1 MKSLTRSSQD
11 AVIAGVCSGI
21 AHYFVIPNYVV
32 RLIFFFGGLGWLYV
46 IIGLTLPWDNQNFL
60 N

>member
-1 MKSLTRSSQD
+1 MSSLTRSSQD

-21 AHYFVIPNYVV
+21 AHYFSIPNYVV
-32 RLIFFFGGLGWLYV
+32 RLIFFCGGLEWLYL
-46 IIGLTLPWDNQNFL
+46 ILALTLPWDNENFL